1 MCYRTMFCH
10 IYSKLENPVL
20 CHNYSLSVWYPVLHT
35 VFTIPL
41 RAGSEIIGFSITCFV
56 SVRYSVQVALF
67 LFVCA
72 LPFISVTIGV
82 KLFVLSHNAFIIKT
96 VRSTGLI
103 AHKKW
108 Q

>member
-1 MCYRTMFCH
+1 M
-10 IYSKLENPVL
+10 
-20 CHNYSLSVWYPVLHT
+20 LHT
-35 VFTIPL
+35 VFIVPL

-72 LPFISVTIGV
+72 LPFISETIV
-82 KLFVLSHNAFIIKT
+82 LILFVLRHNAFIIKT